1 MKKNKVSEEMKKV
14 DTVLMYQTQ
23 VLEEL
28 KNKTH
33 DKSVAAIES
42 SEELLRKLGYDPGK
56 MKGIPVEKEE
66 SKKIIN
72 VLDIDSLYKK
82 ATETVG
88 ENCTIEDLFTADE
101 LAENSAIIKAM
112 NKEYNQI
119 HRLDEIDIA
128 IIAMASIIGAAT
140 DIFLVGIP
148 QKTYDGLKAAPLSDY
163 IRNYF
168 DKLLPEEEMKKL
180 ANSKASKVPYD
191 AQDNRNT
198 VIRVEGLSAIYHRY
212 HQLGHDPLLGF
223 IFGVYD
229 ILNGKMTAVDK
240 DGNFIS
246 QVMENYTE
254 RKEETLFAALSK
266 QVAHLKSD
274 VTTSMGLP
282 APLMG
287 LCNFLQFGSI
297 GEEEQTIAE
306 IARGMYYE
314 GYDFIHFCSMSV
326 PVMLVEVIVR
336 LGYALKR
343 KKEGYKGKDIIP
355 FSMDREKHPKL
366 ETMLFVAHAGATA
379 ANAGKI
385 YFTRNP
391 VAINYPQWVDFAKYT
406 YKQAK
411 WMLIDKPKK
420 KDKYVREEIGKG
432 WDQLVQMIDSHLEE
446 LSEDYIFVF
455 E

>member
-1 MKKNKVSEEMKKV
+1 MKKSKVSKNTKKI
-14 DTVLMYQTQ
+14 DTILVYQAK
-23 VLEEL
+23 EL
-28 KNKTH
+28 DELVNKTH
-33 DKSVAAIES
+33 KRSMSCIDSG
-42 SEELLRKLGYDPGK
+42 EELLRKLGYDPET
-56 MKGIPVEKEE
+56 MKGVPVKRDT
-66 SKKIIN
+66 SKKVIN
-72 VLDIDSLYKK
+72 VPDVDSLYLK
-82 ATETVG
+82 AVENVG
-88 ENCTIEDLFTADE
+88 DDCKIEDLFTVEE
-101 LAENSAIIKAM
+101 LAENSAIIKSM
-112 NKEYNQI
+112 HKQYNQI
-119 HRLDEIDIA
+119 HRLDEIDLA
-128 IIAMASIIGAAT
+128 IIAAAALVGAAT
-140 DIFLVGIP
+140 DIFLVGMP

-198 VIRVEGLSAIYHRY
+198 TIRVEGLSAYYHRY

-223 IFGVYD
+223 VFGTAD
-229 ILNGKMTAVDK
+229 ILKGTMTTIDRNGSFV
-240 DGNFIS
+240 S
-246 QVMENYTE
+246 QVMENYSD
-254 RKEETLFAALSK
+254 RKEAALFEALMK
-266 QVAHLKSD
+266 QVAHFKSD

-287 LCNFLQFGSI
+287 LCSFLQFGSI
-297 GEEEQTIAE
+297 GEDEQTISE
-306 IARGMYYE
+306 IVRGMYYE

-355 FSMDREKHPKL
+355 FSMNREKHPKL

-379 ANAGKI
+379 ANAGKL
-385 YFTRNP
+385 YFTKNP
-391 VAINYPQWVDFAKYT
+391 VAINYPQWVAFAKYT

-411 WMLIDKPKK
+411 WTLIEKPEK
-420 KDKYVREEIGKG
+420 KDKYVQDEIGKG
-432 WDQLVQMIDSHLEE
+432 WDQLVQKLDSHLEE
-446 LSEDYIFVF
+446 LSEDYVFVF